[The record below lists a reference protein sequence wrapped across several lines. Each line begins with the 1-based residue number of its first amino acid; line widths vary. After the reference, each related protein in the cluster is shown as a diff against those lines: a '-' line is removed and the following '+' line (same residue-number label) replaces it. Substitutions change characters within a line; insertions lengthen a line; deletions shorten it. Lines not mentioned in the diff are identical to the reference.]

1 MPIPL
6 EDNFA
11 DIIGKAQRGLALSDS
26 AVASRSVLPTE
37 AVQRLR
43 AGHFDAAAAR
53 AVAPVLG
60 LDPRALVEIGQ
71 NAYAPAEVG
80 PFDGLAQFN
89 TPFDD
94 MTVNAYL
101 AWDPATKEAAAFDTG
116 SDCSGMIE
124 HLQSLGLKLRFIFLT
139 HTHGDHIFDLDRLRQ
154 VTGAPAF
161 VSSREPLDGAESIE
175 AGREF
180 TLGSLQIGTRLTW
193 GHSRG
198 GITWVIKGLRRPV
211 AVVGDALFAGS
222 MGGGMASYRDA
233 LRTNRQEIFSLP
245 DDTILC
251 PGHGP
256 MTSVGEERTHN
267 PFFAAGPERD

>member
-6 EDNFA
+6 EDNFS
-11 DIIGKAQRGLALSDS
+11 DIIGKAQRGLGLSDS
-26 AVASRSVLPTE
+26 LLASRSGLTTE

-43 AGHFDAAAAR
+43 AGHFDAASAR
-53 AVAPVLG
+53 LVAPALR
-60 LDPRALVEIGQ
+60 LDPKALEEIGR
-71 NAYAPAEVG
+71 NGYAPAAIG

-89 TPFDD
+89 TPFGD

-101 AWDPATKEAAAFDTG
+101 VWDPVTREAAAFDTG
-116 SDCSGMIE
+116 GDCSGM
-124 HLQSLGLKLRFIFLT
+124 LDCLLSRSLKLRSIFLT
-139 HTHGDHIFDLDRLRQ
+139 HTHGDHIFDLDRLQ
-154 VTGAPAF
+154 QQTGAPAY

-175 AGREF
+175 PGREF
-180 TLGSLQIGTRLTW
+180 PLGSLRIGTRLTW

-198 GITWVIKGLRRPV
+198 GMTWVVNGLPRPV

-222 MGGGMASYRDA
+222 MGGGMASYQDA

-256 MTSVGEERTHN
+256 MTSVAEEKEHN
-267 PFFAAGPERD
+267 PFFAMG